1 MKSRITICCLAVLV
15 ITGCL
20 FLSAQ
25 VALATTV
32 TGAGGGVFGSGV
44 SLNTVPLTGLRFGI
58 GIDYISGGSAAG
70 DFQATLL
77 GTGANGQVQEIVVAG
92 KAAAGS
98 STPPGGSTFSGNCT
112 LDMGNGT
119 PPLLNV
125 PFIVTLATGTDGK
138 PTIAITVGA
147 TNLPAVSITKGS
159 TTIK

>member
-1 MKSRITICCLAVLV
+1 QKEMSRFTEMEANMTSKITIWCFVVLV

-20 FLSAQ
+20 FVSAQ

-32 TGAGGGVFGSGV
+32 TGAGGGLYGTGV

-58 GIDYISGGSAAG
+58 GIDYVTSGSAAG

-77 GTGANGQVQEIVVAG
+77 GTTPTGQVQEIVLAG

-98 STPPGGSTFSGNCT
+98 STPPGGATFSGNCT

-119 PPLLNV
+119 PVMLNV
-125 PFIVTLATGTDGK
+125 PFIVTVATGADGK
-138 PTIAITVGA
+138 PTIAIT
-147 TNLPAVSITKGS
+147 
-159 TTIK
+159 